1 MAKISFALMK
11 QPIKQAFLNAGM
23 PEEKVESILQRH

>member
-11 QPIKQAFLNAGM
+11 QRIKQAFLNTGM
-23 PEEKVESILQRH
+23 PGEKVESILQRH